1 MCQAKRTNFPFQVV
15 IFGFMSPQAYRIL
28 QSTPTLKLT
37 ASSPPKKGARA
48 SKEEAKFITWSNSGY
63 EVRWLVVNSCEIGGS
78 PISTS
83 TPVSQD
89 QPSTTGTGC
98 FKFHLIDLPL
108 DRNHGL
114 FIHFLSICHGCYTLR
129 ADAPPSPWGQ
139 TLHYQGILKK
149 KIPNLNCSVAMD
161 TLLDEWKWLNNTVD
175 FNHKLDDYLRNM
187 DEVPTENENHH
198 EPPST
203 LLGVHPK
210 CPLKKANYFPWRSS
224 TYHPL
229 QTCPLS
235 SV

>member
-1 MCQAKRTNFPFQVV
+1 
-15 IFGFMSPQAYRIL
+15 
-28 QSTPTLKLT
+28 
-37 ASSPPKKGARA
+37 
-48 SKEEAKFITWSNSGY
+48 
-63 EVRWLVVNSCEIGGS
+63 VVNSCEIGGS

-89 QPSTTGTGC
+89 QPCTTGTGC

-149 KIPNLNCSVAMD
+149 KFPNLNCSVAMD
-161 TLLDEWKWLNNTVD
+161 TLLDEWKRLNNTVD
-175 FNHKLDDYLRNM
+175 FNHNVADYLRNM

-203 LLGVHPK
+203 LLAGKPK
-210 CPLKKANYFPWRSS
+210 VSLEKGQLFSKASCTYPPPNVPPLLGLIRFFCRP
-224 TYHPL
+224 
-229 QTCPLS
+229 C
-235 SV
+235 